1 VPAGFHKLQRQ
12 LVSRQPGLF
21 SLWQSD
27 ALPAPDLMS
36 LLVFF
41 SSNAIQVTTGM
52 NVVRELYSGYG
63 DGAPSGNGPDQ
74 GLLQVP

>member
-1 VPAGFHKLQRQ
+1 
-12 LVSRQPGLF
+12 
-21 SLWQSD
+21 
-27 ALPAPDLMS
+27 MS